1 MLLINF
7 YIYYENKKL
16 IYNEVGIMKVTN
28 VDELMLRLEKV
39 RAAQKEF
46 SKFSQE
52 QVDEIFRQAAVA
64 ANNERIRLAK
74 MAVEESGMGIVE
86 DKVIKNH
93 FAAEYIYNKYKD
105 EKTCGVIEKDESFG
119 ITKIAEPIGVVAAIV
134 PTTNP
139 TSTAIF

>member
-105 EKTCGVIEKDESFG
+105 EKTCGVIEKDESF
-119 ITKIAEPIGVVAAIV
+119 EIGRAHV
-134 PTTNP
+134 
-139 TSTAIF
+139 